1 MLCSDLEK
9 TIIDCLFKPDYAGGI
24 VEIARAIYVSREK
37 IKYDNLLE
45 YAIKFNSQAVIKRLG
60 FLLELLEIETDII
73 EKLQKLRTKSVV
85 LLDTELPKSGKIQTK
100 WSIQQ
105 NIEKETIKKALYT

>member
-1 MLCSDLEK
+1 LDL
-9 TIIDCLFKPDYAGGI
+9 
-24 VEIARAIYVSREK
+24 VEIK
-37 IKYDNLLE
+37 
-45 YAIKFNSQAVIKRLG
+45 
-60 FLLELLEIETDII
+60 TDII

-105 NIEKETIKKALYT
+105 NIEKETISKAIYT